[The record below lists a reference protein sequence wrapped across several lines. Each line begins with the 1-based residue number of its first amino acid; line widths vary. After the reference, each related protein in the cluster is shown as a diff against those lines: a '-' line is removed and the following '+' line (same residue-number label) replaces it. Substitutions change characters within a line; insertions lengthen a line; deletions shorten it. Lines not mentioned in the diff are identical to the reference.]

1 MGDRWGRGRL
11 GKGAVDGVDGGRQ
24 RPAGET
30 PVGQGHRL
38 EGKCPRVWLCRGGP
52 QAHPC
57 PQQRPRE
64 VERLWP
70 GLRLV
75 ALGLQEE

>member
-1 MGDRWGRGRL
+1 MVVGGGQRVRPLWA
-11 GKGAVDGVDGGRQ
+11 KGAGWKGNAQGG
-24 RPAGET
+24 PGCAEA
-30 PVGQGHRL
+30 
-38 EGKCPRVWLCRGGP
+38 GP
-52 QAHPC
+52 QAHPR
-57 PQQRPRE
+57 PQQWPCE